1 MRQPLDNATMSA
13 SSRRLAEPAAGSR
26 RLNDQVYE
34 LLQRMIA
41 DRTLRAG
48 TALREGQLVKLFGA
62 SRAPV
67 RQALARLHDEGAL
80 RKVAGHWHVVGG
92 APGPVEEVDAVR
104 EVDLT
109 SLLAGAGSPQIRKS
123 PAWARIYEQVER
135 VVIHRSAFGSAR
147 VNEFELARHYGVGR
161 LVARD
166 VLTRLEGLGMIE
178 KDARQRW
185 LIVAL
190 DARRVTDLNEVRE
203 QLEPAALRQS
213 CHGLARPELAAMRQ
227 RLLRPIESY
236 PHVEP
241 ATMNA
246 LELDLH
252 VACLARCPNR
262 ELLSALRRTHC
273 VLTLS
278 KHVLGVEMP
287 LPDYDPFMVE
297 HLAVLDHLLDGDV
310 LGAVTA
316 LGRHLASAAP
326 KVVRRLATF
335 RSEFKAPELSF
346 IDA

>member
-1 MRQPLDNATMSA
+1 MSA
-13 SSRRLAEPAAGSR
+13 SCRRLTDPDEPISGGR

-34 LLQRMIA
+34 LLRRAIA
-41 DRTLRAG
+41 DQTLRAG
-48 TALREGQLVKLFGA
+48 MALREGQLVRLFGA

-80 RKVAGHWHVVGG
+80 REAAGYGHVVGH
-92 APGPVEEVDAVR
+92 APGPVQEVDLLR

-109 SLLAGAGSPQIRKS
+109 SLLAGAGNPQIRKT
-123 PAWARIYEQVER
+123 PGWARIYEQVER

-190 DARRVTDLNEVRE
+190 DTRRVMDLNEVRE

-213 CHGLARPELAAMRQ
+213 CHGLARAELVAMRQ
-227 RLLRPIESY
+227 RLLMPIETY
-236 PHVEP
+236 PRVE
-241 ATMNA
+241 AAMMNA
-246 LELDLH
+246 LEVDLH
-252 VACLARCPNR
+252 VTCLARCPNR
-262 ELLSALRRTHC
+262 ELLGALRRTHC
-273 VLTLS
+273 ILTLS

-297 HLAVLDHLLDGDV
+297 HLAVIDHLLGGDV

-316 LGRHLASAAP
+316 LGRHLASATP
-326 KVVRRLATF
+326 KVVGRLMTF
-335 RSEFKAPELSF
+335 RSKFEAPELSF
-346 IDA
+346 IDG

>member
-1 MRQPLDNATMSA
+1 MSA
-13 SSRRLAEPAAGSR
+13 SCRRLTDPEDPAPGSR

-34 LLQRMIA
+34 LLRRAIA

-80 RKVAGHWHVVGG
+80 REAAGYGHVVGQ
-92 APGPVEEVDAVR
+92 APGPVQEIDPVQ
-104 EVDLT
+104 EVDLA
-109 SLLAGAGSPQIRKS
+109 SLLAGSGSPQIRKT
-123 PAWARIYEQVER
+123 PAWAGIYEQVER

-147 VNEFELARHYGVGR
+147 VNEFELARHYRVGR

-213 CHGLARPELAAMRQ
+213 CHGLTRAELTAMRQ
-227 RLLRPIESY
+227 RLLAPIESY
-236 PHVEP
+236 PRVE
-241 ATMNA
+241 AAMMNA
-246 LELDLH
+246 LETDLH
-252 VACLARCPNR
+252 VTCLARCPNR

-297 HLAVLDHLLDGDV
+297 HLVVIDHLLAGDV

-316 LGRHLASAAP
+316 LGRHLASATP
-326 KVVRRLATF
+326 KVVSRLATF
-335 RSEFKAPELSF
+335 RSEFEAPALSF
-346 IDA
+346 LDGA